1 MLLKSTDHDR
11 IARAV
16 AAAEATTRG
25 EIVCVVTDQ
34 AAPYAEVPLAWAA
47 MGALVLPLLV
57 LALAS
62 AAQGLELAIGPVS
75 AAYEIL
81 RAPVLA
87 TPVGYAL
94 LQAGL
99 FLGVFALASVPSLR
113 RRLIPLSLKR
123 ARVRDR
129 ALEQFHAT
137 GLGHTRE
144 RTGVLIFVSL
154 YEQRAEV
161 IADPGVSAQVEDAAW
176 AMVVA
181 DLVAGVRAG
190 RAADGFVAAIE
201 RCGRLLA
208 EPFPAGPDNP
218 NERPDALVEAPSA

>member
-16 AAAEATTRG
+16 VAAEATTRG

-99 FLGVFALASVPSLR
+99 FLGVFALASVPSIR
-113 RRLIPLSLKR
+113 RRLIPSSLKR

-129 ALEQFHAT
+129 ALEQFHAA

-161 IADPGVSAQVEDAAW
+161 IADPGLSGQVEDAAW
-176 AMVVA
+176 TMVVA

-190 RAADGFVAAIE
+190 RAGDGFVAAIE

-208 EPFPAGPDNP
+208 EHFPAGPDNP
-218 NERPDALVEAPSA
+218 NERPDALVEAPHA

>member
-1 MLLKSTDHDR
+1 
-11 IARAV
+11 V
-16 AAAEATTRG
+16 
-25 EIVCVVTDQ
+25 
-34 AAPYAEVPLAWAA
+34 
-47 MGALVLPLLV
+47 
-57 LALAS
+57 
-62 AAQGLELAIGPVS
+62 AIGPVR
-75 AAYEIL
+75 
-81 RAPVLA
+81 RAL
-87 TPVGYAL
+87 TPRG
-94 LQAGL
+94 
-99 FLGVFALASVPSLR
+99 
-113 RRLIPLSLKR
+113 LKR
-123 ARVRDR
+123 ERVRQR
-129 ALEQFHAT
+129 AEEQFLSKNLHA
-137 GLGHTRE
+137 TRE